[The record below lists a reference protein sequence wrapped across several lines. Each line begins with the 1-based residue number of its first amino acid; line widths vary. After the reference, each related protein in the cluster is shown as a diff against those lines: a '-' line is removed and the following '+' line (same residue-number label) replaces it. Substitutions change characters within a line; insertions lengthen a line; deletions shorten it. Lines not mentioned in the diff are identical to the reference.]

1 MLDCASGACSFTAH
15 ALQQGT
21 AATSCDIAYKFTA
34 EELEKKGSLDLI
46 H

>member
-21 AATSCDIAYKFTA
+21 TATSCDIAYTFTA
-34 EELEKKGSLDLI
+34 EELEKREVWI
-46 H
+46 